1 MSFATI
7 KRFLRNKSVIIGG
20 TLILIVVFCAVF
32 ASVISPHDPFVMDP
46 ANSNQPP
53 SREHPLGT
61 DNLGRDLMTRLFYGA
76 RVSLQVGLVAVGFA
90 MTFGSALG
98 LIAGYYG
105 GWLDI
110 LIMRVVDIFLSFPV
124 ILLAIAFVAA
134 LGPGTFNLMLALAM
148 VAWTQYTRVVR
159 SSVLALKEEEFV
171 LAARTI
177 GASSFRIM
185 TTYIL
190 PNALAPIIVLAT
202 LGLGTAVI
210 SESTLSFLGLG
221 IRPPAA
227 SWGNTLNFGLR
238 FIREA
243 PHLSTFPGIAIML
256 TVLGFNLLG
265 NGIRDVTDPKLSRN

>member
-1 MSFATI
+1 MGSLSL
-7 KRFLRNKSVIIGG
+7 KRFIRNKSVIIGG
-20 TLILIVVFCAVF
+20 ILILIVVFCAVF
-32 ASVISPHDPFVMDP
+32 APFISPHDPYTMDP

-76 RVSLQVGLVAVGFA
+76 RVSLQVGLVAVGFS
-90 MTFGSALG
+90 MTFGVALG

-105 GWLDI
+105 GWIDVV
-110 LIMRVVDIFLSFPV
+110 IMRIVDIFLAFPV

-134 LGPGTFNLMLALAM
+134 LGAGAFNLMLALAM

-171 LAARTI
+171 LASRTI
-177 GASSFRIM
+177 GASSLRIIM
-185 TTYIL
+185 TYIL
-190 PNALAPIIVLAT
+190 PNALAPIIVMAT

-210 SESTLSFLGLG
+210 TESTLSFLGLG
-221 IRPPAA
+221 IRPPTA

-243 PHLSTFPGIAIML
+243 PHLSTFPGVAIML

>member
-1 MSFATI
+1 MNQATL
-7 KRFLRNKSVIIGG
+7 KRFLRNKSVLIGG
-20 TLILIVVFCAVF
+20 ILIFIVVFCAIF
-32 ASVISPHDPFVMDP
+32 APVISPHDPYEMNP
-46 ANSNQPP
+46 ANSNQTP

-61 DNLGRDLMTRLFYGA
+61 DNLGRDLMTRLFFGA
-76 RVSLQVGLVAVGFA
+76 RVSIQVGLVAVGFA
-90 MTFGSALG
+90 MTFGVALG

-105 GWLDI
+105 GWIDI
-110 LIMRVVDIFLSFPV
+110 LIMRIVDIFLSFPV

-177 GASSFRIM
+177 GASNLRIM

-210 SESTLSFLGLG
+210 TESTLSFLGLG
-221 IRPPAA
+221 IRPPTA

-243 PHLSTFPGIAIML
+243 PHLSTFPGLAIMF